1 MTTSLSTIFNAA
13 FLSPGWESLLSLF
26 ALNLVSSLVVVRLI
40 YHMAAKRRD
49 FVFTFMLVSTAVFL
63 LCRLLAGVEIDLA
76 FALGLF
82 AIFGIIRYRTNAI
95 PIREMTYLFIV
106 ITLAVINALAPLA
119 ASWLEIA
126 MANVLIWVLSYV
138 LERLWFVEHLATK
151 MVIYDRIDLLHEGRR
166 SELIADLEKRTG
178 VSIVHLEMGKW
189 ICFVTRQ
196 TSKFT
201 SRQTK
206 SLDTSK
212 SFRAEAPTAPR
223 RARRRPAPNRQTQ
236 VFLWSWP

>member
-1 MTTSLSTIFNAA
+1 MTASLSTIFNATIM
-13 FLSPGWESLLSLF
+13 SPGWESLLGLF

-106 ITLAVINALAPLA
+106 ITLAVIYALAPLA

-126 MANVLIWVLSYV
+126 MANVLIWGLSYV

-151 MVIYDRIDLLHEGRR
+151 IVIYDRIDLLHEGRR
-166 SELIADLEKRTG
+166 HELIADLEQRTG
-178 VSIVHLEMGKW
+178 VTIVHLEIGK
-189 ICFVTRQ
+189 VDLLR
-196 TSKFT
+196 
-201 SRQTK
+201 
-206 SLDTSK
+206 DTANLKIHFSADQEPGH
-212 SFRAEAPTAPR
+212 FEELQP
-223 RARRRPAPNRQTQ
+223 
-236 VFLWSWP
+236 

>member
-1 MTTSLSTIFNAA
+1 MTTTLLTSTSIQALSSLANS
-13 FLSPGWESLLSLF
+13 WDSLLALF
-26 ALNLVSSLVVVRLI
+26 TLNLASSLVVVRLI

-106 ITLAVINALAPLA
+106 IALAVINALAPIA
-119 ASWLEIA
+119 ASWAEIA
-126 MANVLIWVLSYV
+126 AANVLIWVLSFV

-151 MVIYDRIDLLHEGRR
+151 MVVYDRIDLLHEGKRG
-166 SELIADLEKRTG
+166 ELVADLERRTG
-178 VSIVHLEMGKW
+178 VTIVQIEIGK
-189 ICFVTRQ
+189 VDLLR
-196 TSKFT
+196 
-201 SRQTK
+201 
-206 SLDTSK
+206 DTANIKIHFSADNEPGH
-212 SFRAEAPTAPR
+212 FEEGQA
-223 RARRRPAPNRQTQ
+223 
-236 VFLWSWP
+236 

>member
-1 MTTSLSTIFNAA
+1 MTASLSTIFNAT
-13 FLSPGWESLLSLF
+13 FMSPGWESLLGLF

-63 LCRLLAGVEIDLA
+63 LCRLLAGVEIALA

-126 MANVLIWVLSYV
+126 LANVLIWVLSYV

-151 MVIYDRIDLLHEGRR
+151 IIIYDRIDLLHEGRR
-166 SELIADLEKRTG
+166 HELIADLEQRTG
-178 VSIVHLEMGKW
+178 VTIVHLEIGK
-189 ICFVTRQ
+189 VDLLR
-196 TSKFT
+196 
-201 SRQTK
+201 
-206 SLDTSK
+206 DTANLKIHFSADQEPGH
-212 SFRAEAPTAPR
+212 FEELQP
-223 RARRRPAPNRQTQ
+223 
-236 VFLWSWP
+236 